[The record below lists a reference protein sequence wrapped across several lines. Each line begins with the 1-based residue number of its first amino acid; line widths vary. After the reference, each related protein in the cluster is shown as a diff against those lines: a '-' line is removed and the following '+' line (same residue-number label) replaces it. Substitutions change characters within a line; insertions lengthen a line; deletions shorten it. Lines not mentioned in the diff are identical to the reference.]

1 MVKLAVLA
9 VLATLAELTDSTL
22 AMLALELDAAACA
35 SAERAEVNTAVP
47 YTLLQ

>member
-1 MVKLAVLA
+1 MVKLA

-35 SAERAEVNTAVP
+35 SAEKAEVNTAVP